1 MSKKKHDPVKA
12 LIKAFHDE
20 VKDTELQEN
29 YNRFE
34 RDLKRVKEHH
44 NQLVPLINSTL
55 QKIQVLKDA
64 VLNQAI
70 NEIIA
75 TDAIKRLSDL
85 EKEKTEYIEKIEMY
99 KEEIIRLGSLMEK
112 YEDWSERKFF
122 LWWKVIKVVDPET
135 MPWVDWK
142 KTYEGKII

>member
-112 YEDWSERKFF
+112 YEDWSERKLF

>member
-112 YEDWSERKFF
+112 YEDWSERKLF

-135 MPWVDWK
+135 IPWVDWK
-142 KTYEGKII
+142 ETYKGKII